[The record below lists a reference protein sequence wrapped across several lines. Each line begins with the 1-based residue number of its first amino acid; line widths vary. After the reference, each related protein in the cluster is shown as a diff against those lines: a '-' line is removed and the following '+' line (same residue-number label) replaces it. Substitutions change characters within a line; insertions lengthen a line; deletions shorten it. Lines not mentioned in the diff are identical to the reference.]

1 MGWLTFT
8 YGWFLLGAFSA
19 AIPLYLHMRYRK
31 KAPRIEFPTIRFL
44 LLSVQKTAHRRRI
57 YELVILLLRCGALF
71 LLAAGLAG
79 PVMRTGGLLGK
90 GDTTLALILDNSYS
104 MDVASDGKT
113 RYAAAKEM
121 AQDAIR
127 QLSPSSKVAVL
138 FTNRRPAVA
147 GGSVEGQATTNKER
161 ALAEIEA
168 SEVSASEGDIAGA
181 LARAVEVLNQAP
193 NPNREIYVVSD
204 FQKTAWKPVK
214 SEGLKYPVVALD
226 CAARGTRNVA
236 LADVTLHAKGRATG
250 VPLTIQAKVVNTADR
265 EEPNVNV
272 SLFIDNVRRAQRT
285 VDLSSRS
292 SSVVSFQE
300 VFETPGVRTGW
311 AQVELDDALVYDNK
325 RFFAA
330 DVPERIAALLVK
342 EAEGAAP
349 LLDDLFYLAP
359 ALDPAQAGAAA
370 RSVIQP
376 TVILRQELAQTQ
388 LGRFAVVMLANCA
401 EFTAAEALRLED
413 YVRRGGC
420 VVFFLGDQVKP
431 EEYNKLVKGGG
442 PDGEGLAPAA
452 LGPATG
458 RAEDRGAQPAR
469 LDRLDEDHPMMAPFK
484 GLPRSVLET
493 VQVYRFYELQA
504 PEGSRTRALAWMNN
518 DKPFMV
524 YRRLGAGHTF
534 LVCTTAN
541 VAWTN
546 LPVRVLF
553 LPLLH
558 QIVYFAAG
566 ARDESASLLAGA
578 PMTFPVEGRGKRVEV
593 EVTDPLGRRTRLPDP
608 LDESAADG
616 PLRYGETF
624 ERGVYA
630 WRMLKGGTRQGAF
643 VVNANS
649 RESELDAYS
658 REEVAKLLSGAQVY
672 FAGNVTECRDLAL
685 RMRTGIQL
693 WNLALLAVVGIAV
706 AECFMANR
714 RQGLDP
720 VSKAGEAA

>member
-8 YGWFLLGAFSA
+8 YGWFLLGALSA

-57 YELVILLLRCGALF
+57 YELIILLLRCGTLF

-90 GDTTLALILDNSYS
+90 GDTTLALIVDNSYS

-113 RYAAAKEM
+113 RYAVAKEL

-127 QLSPSSKVAVL
+127 QLSPSSKVVVL

-161 ALAEIEA
+161 AVAEIEA
-168 SEVSASEGDIAGA
+168 SEVSAAEGDIAAA
-181 LARAVEVLNQAP
+181 LARAKEILDETP

-204 FQKTAWKPVK
+204 LQKTAWKAVK
-214 SEGLKYPVVALD
+214 SEGLKYPVVTLD
-226 CAARGTRNVA
+226 CSAKGARNVA
-236 LADVTLHAKGRATG
+236 LADVTLHSKGRATG
-250 VPLTIQAKVVNTADR
+250 VPLTIQAKLVNTADR

-292 SSVVSFQE
+292 SAVVSFQE
-300 VFETPGVRTGW
+300 VFETPGVRAGW

-325 RFFAA
+325 RFFAV

-359 ALDPAQAGAAA
+359 ALDPAQAGAGA

-376 TVILRQELAQTQ
+376 AIILRQELAQTQ
-388 LGRFAVVMLANCA
+388 LGRFAVVMLANC
-401 EFTAAEALRLED
+401 EELTATEASRLED

-420 VVFFLGDQVKP
+420 VVFFLGDRVKP
-431 EEYNKLVKGGG
+431 EAYNKLVKGSG

-452 LGPATG
+452 LGEAVG
-458 RAEDRGAQPAR
+458 RAEDRGKPAH

-493 VQVYRFYELQA
+493 VQVYRFYELLA
-504 PEGSRTRALAWMNN
+504 PEGSRTRALAWMDN
-518 DKPFMV
+518 DKPFLV

-534 LVCTTAN
+534 LFCATAN

-566 ARDESASLLAGA
+566 TRDESASLLAGA
-578 PMTFPVEGRGKRVEV
+578 PMTFPVEGRNQKVEI
-593 EVTDPLGRRTRLPDP
+593 EVTDPLGRRARLPNP
-608 LDESAADG
+608 LEEDAADG
-616 PLRYGETF
+616 PLRYAETF
-624 ERGVYA
+624 ERGVYT
-630 WRMLKGGTRQGAF
+630 WRTLKGGAKQGAF

-672 FAGNVTECRDLAL
+672 FAGSVAECRDLAL

-693 WNLALLAVVGIAV
+693 WNLALLAVVGIAI

-714 RQGLDP
+714 RQGMDP
-720 VSKAGEAA
+720 VASAGQA